1 MFLFLYH
8 ITLFIRTKKSRR
20 AWRNSETAKRLAD
33 FLVICSYVNKLK
45 SDEARAEQQARLIA
59 MPSRGCYFS
68 EAKERF
74 FHPQIIIINFSI
86 FQSFR
91 A

>member
-33 FLVICSYVNKLK
+33 FLVFCSYVNKLE
-45 SDEARAEQQARLIA
+45 SAI
-59 MPSRGCYFS
+59 
-68 EAKERF
+68 
-74 FHPQIIIINFSI
+74 FHPQIITDYFNI
-86 FQSFR
+86 
-91 A
+91 